1 MFRDWLGN
9 YPLTAALLAILLAQA
24 LKIPLHFLFDGKWEW
39 RKLWSPGGMPSSHS
53 AAVTALASA
62 VGYQEGIDSAMFANA
77 CVLGLIVMYDAMGIR
92 RHAGYQAMEINR
104 LKEAFDRHLET
115 DDPVFSRERLKH
127 QRERLKEI
135 LGHQP
140 IEVAG
145 GAAFGIALGLL
156 LHLFYR

>member
-1 MFRDWLGN
+1 
-9 YPLTAALLAILLAQA
+9 
-24 LKIPLHFLFDGKWEW
+24 
-39 RKLWSPGGMPSSHS
+39 MPSSHS

-62 VGYQEGIDSAMFANA
+62 VGYVEGLRSTEFAIC

-104 LKEAFDRHLET
+104 LKEAFDKHLET
-115 DDPVFSRERLKH
+115 DDPVFSRERLRL
-127 QRERLKEI
+127 QRKRLKEI

-145 GAAFGIALGLL
+145 GAAFGIAIGLVM
-156 LHLFYR
+156 HLFYK

>member
-1 MFRDWLGN
+1 M
-9 YPLTAALLAILLAQA
+9 LAIVLAQVVK
-24 LKIPLHFLFDGKWEW
+24 LPLHLLFHGRCDW

-62 VGYQEGIDSAMFANA
+62 VGYQEGLMSTAFAIC

-104 LKEAFDRHLET
+104 LKEAFDKHLET
-115 DDPVFSRERLKH
+115 DDPVFSRERLQH
-127 QRERLKEI
+127 QRKRLKEI

-156 LHLFYR
+156 LHLFYK